1 MIQDLLDLALGANR
15 VLCYAGYVLLAG
27 TLTFWCVVWPD
38 GRRNR
43 RLVMLA
49 LAGTTAMTM
58 GTIAGPAIQLIFEGQ
73 LLGNIVTPLA
83 GAAQLARLAA
93 LIAAMFFLPD
103 IIGGARGGLASH
115 PRPHPGV
122 GDRRVDG
129 GAVQC
134 HRRSLGDCQDRCYRP
149 ACAGN
154 VRLARWTPRPRHSF
168 DPWREG
174 AGAGSAH
181 PALLASGTAE
191 CRDSDRDRHRARSAV
206 AGGVYQLA
214 GSRYGLVLL
223 IKASIFGLMLLMG
236 NEGRKYAARAAFRL
250 QHQPP
255 EAPLRAGGISTPAV
269 VMGAEFCIAFV
280 ILSTTSHLVMVAP
293 LPLPWRPQRGA
304 GLIALPHQRDVIAKT
319 FSRYRRGLGGSAC
332 GGRSY
337 SRHMRGFRRRRQTP
351 LAVEQLGGTGQT
363 GRAGPPSDP
372 RAAMRRVAAEAVILQ
387 DEAEAVIRG
396 VRAREGL
403 GFLAPRGGPLV
414 RRFFSL
420 RDLLPRA
427 CDDPADEQRRRQ
439 LDAILHHH
447 ALAVSVALDL
457 LAYEWRSERIACQL
471 DALDGLGTPAV
482 QLEQLYAELAG
493 RSTDHVTEAVRA
505 SSAG

>member
-1 MIQDLLDLALGANR
+1 
-15 VLCYAGYVLLAG
+15 
-27 TLTFWCVVWPD
+27 
-38 GRRNR
+38 
-43 RLVMLA
+43 
-49 LAGTTAMTM
+49 
-58 GTIAGPAIQLIFEGQ
+58 
-73 LLGNIVTPLA
+73 
-83 GAAQLARLAA
+83 
-93 LIAAMFFLPD
+93 
-103 IIGGARGGLASH
+103 
-115 PRPHPGV
+115 
-122 GDRRVDG
+122 
-129 GAVQC
+129 
-134 HRRSLGDCQDRCYRP
+134 
-149 ACAGN
+149 
-154 VRLARWTPRPRHSF
+154 
-168 DPWREG
+168 
-174 AGAGSAH
+174 
-181 PALLASGTAE
+181 
-191 CRDSDRDRHRARSAV
+191 
-206 AGGVYQLA
+206 
-214 GSRYGLVLL
+214 
-223 IKASIFGLMLLMG
+223 MLLMG

-255 EAPLRAGGISTPAV
+255 DVPVRAGGISTLAV
-269 VMGAEFCIAFV
+269 VMEHRIRDLVDNLALGYGGAA
-280 ILSTTSHLVMVAP
+280 SVA
-293 LPLPWRPQRGA
+293 WRPQRGA
-304 GLIALPHQRDVIAKT
+304 GLIALPQQRDVIAKT
-319 FSRYRRGLGGSAC
+319 FSRYRSGLGGSAC
-332 GGRSY
+332 GRRSY
-337 SRHMRGFRRRRQTP
+337 SRHMRGFRRRRHTP

-372 RAAMRRVAAEAVILQ
+372 RAAMRRVAAEALILQ

-420 RDLLPRA
+420 RDLLPRV

-447 ALAVSVALDL
+447 ALAVWVALDL